1 VGRDGRSGR
10 LGLSGDACE
19 RVDSNSEA
27 VRAGDSIAQG
37 SAKDRPMR
45 AARAGGSFARVPDG
59 STQTAR
65 MKWLPVF
72 RRLEITGPIERSA
85 PRMTS
90 LRDSQT

>member
-1 VGRDGRSGR
+1 
-10 LGLSGDACE
+10 
-19 RVDSNSEA
+19 
-27 VRAGDSIAQG
+27 
-37 SAKDRPMR
+37 MR

-85 PRMTS
+85 PPMTS

>member
-1 VGRDGRSGR
+1 
-10 LGLSGDACE
+10 
-19 RVDSNSEA
+19 
-27 VRAGDSIAQG
+27 
-37 SAKDRPMR
+37 MR